1 MTLKF
6 LTAPDPFLAIRLAAK
21 ETLNL
26 AVLDYE
32 MPG

>member
-1 MTLKF
+1 MTLKS
-6 LTAPDPFLAIRLAAK
+6 LSAPDPFLAISLAAK